1 MSTKVYLQDN
11 QIKLVQSIA
20 SASTIISTLCGE
32 VKQFIIKKFPP
43 NYFRHIHM
51 DTGTASHLINVNRNY
66 NQKLHKIPY
75 PNLSIETSLSIDSPI
90 NGTETDVNHAVPN
103 MYMRRDLNSY
113 YQKILFDPNEKFA
126 MYYTTQ
132 FITCNFNFKINVN
145 SFIQMT
151 DLVYFLKEELHLG
164 IFQYLNSRPIMTEI
178 PKTFI
183 SIISTLLGYD
193 LNDPDHLDDLSLYL
207 IRTSRKN
214 DGIRRKINNATGKI
228 CFMLNDLTDLITV
241 VDDLDAPG
249 GISRDGQVEGD
260 YTIGFRVQV
269 TAPVANQFILSVDKD
284 KFKKIADDV
293 TLTEEIFN
301 PKENTENNQ
310 VMTISIL
317 DIKRVIDKETIE
329 FFDINQLKRPSN
341 ERGDAHIGV
350 KLFKEVFSLPGNS
363 KSFHLNLKEML
374 KDQLLNTHAYMIA
387 KYLEPSS
394 LLYFRVFDV
403 NGERTD
409 CSIDYDTLDLDLQ
422 GIDSDVVV
430 IGYADRAVYEAV
442 ETARETDKE
451 YFNDNFLGRLRL
463 EVPSDEGGTVT
474 KYAVVKRFVDE
485 NEEYSTDVSKAL
497 HVATPYGIGYVYL
510 VQEDDPQA
518 SNVKIC
524 VGEDKF
530 LHKVPLYDENG
541 KLMHDENGE
550 ILYETEKDADGNV
563 ITDENGNPKYVER
576 GNPIIRALVL
586 LDEKQIEE

>member
-193 LNDPDHLDDLSLYL
+193 LNDPEHLDDLSLYL

-214 DGIRRKINNATGKI
+214 DGIRRKVNNTTGKI

-249 GISRDGQVEGD
+249 GISRDGQVEGE

-269 TAPVANQFILSVDKD
+269 TAPVANQFILSIDKD

-293 TLTEEIFN
+293 TLTDEIFN
-301 PKENTENNQ
+301 SKEDNVNTQ
-310 VMTISIL
+310 VMTTSI
-317 DIKRVIDKETIE
+317 IEARTVVDKETIE
-329 FFDINQLKRPSN
+329 FFDANQLSRPSD
-341 ERGDAHIGV
+341 ERGDPHIGV

-374 KDQLLNTHAYMIA
+374 KDQLLNTHAYMLA
-387 KYLEPSS
+387 KHLEPTS

-409 CSIDYDTLDLDLQ
+409 CSIDYNRLELDLE

-430 IGYADRAVYEAV
+430 IGYADRAVYEAI

-451 YFNDNFLGRLRL
+451 YFNDNFLWSLRL
-463 EVPSDEGGTVT
+463 KVPSAEGKLVD

-485 NEEYSTDVSKAL
+485 NEEYSTDVNKCL
-497 HVATPYGIGYVYL
+497 RVATPYGIGYVYL
-510 VQEDDPQA
+510 VHEDDPQA

-586 LDEKQIEE
+586 LDEIEE

>member
-249 GISRDGQVEGD
+249 GISRDGQVEGE

-269 TAPVANQFILSVDKD
+269 TAPVANQFILSIDKD

-293 TLTEEIFN
+293 TLTDEIFN
-301 PKENTENNQ
+301 SKEDNVNTQ
-310 VMTISIL
+310 VMTTSI
-317 DIKRVIDKETIE
+317 IEARTVVDKETIE
-329 FFDINQLKRPSN
+329 FFDANQLSSPSN
-341 ERGDAHIGV
+341 ERGDPHIGV

-374 KDQLLNTHAYMIA
+374 KDLLLNTHAYMIA
-387 KYLEPSS
+387 KHLEPSS

-409 CSIDYDTLDLDLQ
+409 CSIDYNKLELDLE

-430 IGYADRAVYEAV
+430 IGYADRAVYEAI

-451 YFNDNFLGRLRL
+451 YFNDNFLWSLRL
-463 EVPSDEGGTVT
+463 KVPSAEGKLVD

-485 NEEYSTDVSKAL
+485 NEEYSTDVNKCL
-497 HVATPYGIGYVYL
+497 RVATPYGIGYVYL
-510 VQEDDPQA
+510 VHEDDPQA

-586 LDEKQIEE
+586 LDEIEE

>member
-249 GISRDGQVEGD
+249 GISRDGQVEGE

-269 TAPVANQFILSVDKD
+269 TAPVANQFILSIDKD

-293 TLTEEIFN
+293 TLTDEIFN
-301 PKENTENNQ
+301 SKEDNVNTQ
-310 VMTISIL
+310 VMTTSI
-317 DIKRVIDKETIE
+317 IEARTVVDKETIE
-329 FFDINQLKRPSN
+329 FFDANQLSSPSD
-341 ERGDAHIGV
+341 ERGDPHIGV

-387 KYLEPSS
+387 KHLEPTS

-409 CSIDYDTLDLDLQ
+409 CSIRYDTLDLDLE

-430 IGYADRAVYEAV
+430 IGYADRAVYEAI

-451 YFNDNFLGRLRL
+451 YFNDNFLWSLRL
-463 EVPSDEGGTVT
+463 KVPSAEGKLVD

-485 NEEYSTDVSKAL
+485 NEEYSTDVNKCL
-497 HVATPYGIGYVYL
+497 RVATPYGIGYVYL
-510 VQEDDPQA
+510 VHEDDPQA

-586 LDEKQIEE
+586 LDEIEE

>member
-75 PNLSIETSLSIDSPI
+75 PNLTIETALSIDSPI

-113 YQKILFDPNEKFA
+113 YQKILFDPNEKFSL
-126 MYYTTQ
+126 YYTTQ

-193 LNDPDHLDDLSLYL
+193 LNDPEHLDDLSLYL

-214 DGIRRKINNATGKI
+214 DGIRRKVNNATGKI

-249 GISRDGQVEGD
+249 GVSRDGQVEGE

-269 TAPVANQFILSVDKD
+269 TAPVANQFILSIDKD

-293 TLTEEIFN
+293 TLTNEIFN
-301 PKENTENNQ
+301 PKEENESGQ
-310 VMTISIL
+310 LMTTSII
-317 DIKRVIDKETIE
+317 DSKFVADKETVE
-329 FFDINQLKRPSN
+329 FFDTDQLSRPKN
-341 ERGDAHIGV
+341 ERGDPHIGV

-363 KSFHLNLKEML
+363 ESFHLNLKEMI
-374 KDQLLNTHAYMIA
+374 KDQLLGTHAYMLA
-387 KYLEPSS
+387 KHLDPRS
-394 LLYFRVFDV
+394 LFYFRVFDST
-403 NGERTD
+403 GERTD
-409 CSIDYDTLDLDLQ
+409 PMDFDYIVDYNTLDLDLQ
-422 GIDSDVVV
+422 GINSDVVV
-430 IGYADRAVYEAV
+430 IGYADRAVYESV
-442 ETARETDKE
+442 ETARETDKD
-451 YFNDNFLGRLRL
+451 YFDNSFLGRLRL
-463 EVPSDEGGTVT
+463 EIPSADGGTVT
-474 KYAVVKRFVDE
+474 KYAVVKRFLDE
-485 NEEYSTDVSKAL
+485 KEEYSTDVSKAL
-497 HVATPYGIGYVYL
+497 RVATMYGVGYVYL

-518 SNVKIC
+518 STVRVC

-530 LHKVPLYDENG
+530 LHKIPLYDENG

-550 ILYETEKDADGNV
+550 ILYETEKDADGNI

-576 GNPIIRALVL
+576 GNPIIRAFVL
-586 LDEKQIEE
+586 LDD

>member
-32 VKQFIIKKFPP
+32 VKQFIINKFPP

-249 GISRDGQVEGD
+249 GISRDGQVEGE

-269 TAPVANQFILSVDKD
+269 TAPVANQFILSIDKD

-293 TLTEEIFN
+293 TLTDEIFN
-301 PKENTENNQ
+301 YKEDNVNTQ
-310 VMTISIL
+310 VMTTSI
-317 DIKRVIDKETIE
+317 IEARTVVDKETIE
-329 FFDINQLKRPSN
+329 FFDANQLSSPSD
-341 ERGDAHIGV
+341 ERGDPHIGV

-374 KDQLLNTHAYMIA
+374 KDQLLNTHAYMLA
-387 KYLEPSS
+387 KHLEPTS

-409 CSIDYDTLDLDLQ
+409 CSIDYNRLELDLQ

-430 IGYADRAVYEAV
+430 IGYADRAVYEAI

-451 YFNDNFLGRLRL
+451 YFNDNFLWSLRL
-463 EVPSDEGGTVT
+463 KVPSAEGKLVD

-485 NEEYSTDVSKAL
+485 NEEYSTDVNKCL
-497 HVATPYGIGYVYL
+497 RVATPYGIGYVYL
-510 VQEDDPQA
+510 VHEDDPQA

-586 LDEKQIEE
+586 LDEIEE

>member
-43 NYFRHIHM
+43 NYFRHIHL

-249 GISRDGQVEGD
+249 GISRDGQVEGE

-269 TAPVANQFILSVDKD
+269 TAPVANQFILSIDKD

-293 TLTEEIFN
+293 TLTDEIFN
-301 PKENTENNQ
+301 SKEDNVNTQ
-310 VMTISIL
+310 VMTTSI
-317 DIKRVIDKETIE
+317 IEARTVVDKETIE
-329 FFDINQLKRPSN
+329 FFDANQLSRPSD
-341 ERGDAHIGV
+341 ERGDPHIGV

-387 KYLEPSS
+387 KHLEPTS

-409 CSIDYDTLDLDLQ
+409 CSIDYNRLELDLE

-430 IGYADRAVYEAV
+430 IGYADRAVYEAI

-451 YFNDNFLGRLRL
+451 YFNDNFLWSLRL
-463 EVPSDEGGTVT
+463 KVPSAEGKLVD

-485 NEEYSTDVSKAL
+485 NEEYSTDVNKCLRVS
-497 HVATPYGIGYVYL
+497 TPYGIGYVYL
-510 VQEDDPQA
+510 VHEDDPQA

-586 LDEKQIEE
+586 LDEIEE

>member
-214 DGIRRKINNATGKI
+214 DGIRRKVNNTTGKI

-249 GISRDGQVEGD
+249 GISRDGQVEGE

-269 TAPVANQFILSVDKD
+269 TAPVANQFILSIDKD

-293 TLTEEIFN
+293 TLTDEIFN
-301 PKENTENNQ
+301 SKEDNVNTQ
-310 VMTISIL
+310 VMTTSI
-317 DIKRVIDKETIE
+317 IEARTVVDKETIE
-329 FFDINQLKRPSN
+329 FFDANQLSSPSD
-341 ERGDAHIGV
+341 ERGDPHIGV

-387 KYLEPSS
+387 KHLEPTS

-409 CSIDYDTLDLDLQ
+409 CSIDYNRLELDLE

-430 IGYADRAVYEAV
+430 IGYADRAVYEAI

-451 YFNDNFLGRLRL
+451 YFNDNFLWSLRL
-463 EVPSDEGGTVT
+463 KVPSAEGKLVD

-485 NEEYSTDVSKAL
+485 NEEYSTDVNKCL
-497 HVATPYGIGYVYL
+497 RVATPYGIGYVYL
-510 VQEDDPQA
+510 VHEDDPQA

-586 LDEKQIEE
+586 LDEIEE

>member
-75 PNLSIETSLSIDSPI
+75 PNLTIETALSIDSPI

-214 DGIRRKINNATGKI
+214 DGIRRKVNNTTGKI

-249 GISRDGQVEGD
+249 GISRDGQVEGE
-260 YTIGFRVQV
+260 YTIVFRVQV
-269 TAPVANQFILSVDKD
+269 IAPVANQFILSIDKD

-293 TLTEEIFN
+293 TLTDEIFN
-301 PKENTENNQ
+301 SKEDNVNTQ
-310 VMTISIL
+310 VMTTSI
-317 DIKRVIDKETIE
+317 IEARTVVDKETIE
-329 FFDINQLKRPSN
+329 FFDANQLSSPSD
-341 ERGDAHIGV
+341 ERGDPHIGV

-374 KDQLLNTHAYMIA
+374 KDLLLNTHAYMIA
-387 KYLEPSS
+387 KHLEPTS

-409 CSIDYDTLDLDLQ
+409 CSIDYNKLELDLE

-430 IGYADRAVYEAV
+430 IGYADRAVYEAI

-451 YFNDNFLGRLRL
+451 YFNDNFLWSLCL
-463 EVPSDEGGTVT
+463 KVPSAEGKLVD

-485 NEEYSTDVSKAL
+485 NEEYSTDVNKCL
-497 HVATPYGIGYVYL
+497 RVATPYGIGYVYL
-510 VQEDDPQA
+510 VHEDDPQA

-586 LDEKQIEE
+586 LDEIEE

>member
-249 GISRDGQVEGD
+249 GISRDGQVEGE

-269 TAPVANQFILSVDKD
+269 TAPVANQFILSIDKD

-293 TLTEEIFN
+293 TLTDEIFN
-301 PKENTENNQ
+301 SKEDNVNTQ
-310 VMTISIL
+310 VMTTSI
-317 DIKRVIDKETIE
+317 IEARTVVDKETIE
-329 FFDINQLKRPSN
+329 FFDANQLSSPSN
-341 ERGDAHIGV
+341 ERGDPHIGV

-374 KDQLLNTHAYMIA
+374 KDLLLNTHAYMIA
-387 KYLEPSS
+387 KHLEPSS

-409 CSIDYDTLDLDLQ
+409 CSIDYNKLELDLE

-430 IGYADRAVYEAV
+430 IGYADRAVYEAI

-451 YFNDNFLGRLRL
+451 YFNDNFLWGLPL
-463 EVPSDEGGTVT
+463 KVPSAEGKLVD

-485 NEEYSTDVSKAL
+485 NEEYSTDVNKCL
-497 HVATPYGIGYVYL
+497 RVATPYGIGYVYL
-510 VQEDDPQA
+510 VHEDDPQA

-586 LDEKQIEE
+586 LDEIEE

>member
-214 DGIRRKINNATGKI
+214 DGIRRKVNNTTGKI

-249 GISRDGQVEGD
+249 GISRDGQVEGE

-269 TAPVANQFILSVDKD
+269 TAPVANQFILSIDKD

-293 TLTEEIFN
+293 TLTDEIFN
-301 PKENTENNQ
+301 SKEDNVNTQ
-310 VMTISIL
+310 VMTTSI
-317 DIKRVIDKETIE
+317 IEARTVVDKETIE
-329 FFDINQLKRPSN
+329 FFDANQLSSPSD
-341 ERGDAHIGV
+341 ERGDPHIGV

-363 KSFHLNLKEML
+363 KSFNLNLKEML
-374 KDQLLNTHAYMIA
+374 KDKLLNTHAYMIA
-387 KYLEPSS
+387 KHLEPTS

-409 CSIDYDTLDLDLQ
+409 CSIDYNRLELDLQ

-430 IGYADRAVYEAV
+430 IGYADRAVYEAI

-451 YFNDNFLGRLRL
+451 YFNDNFLWSLRL
-463 EVPSDEGGTVT
+463 KVPSAEGKLVD

-485 NEEYSTDVSKAL
+485 NEEYSTDVNKCL
-497 HVATPYGIGYVYL
+497 RVATPYGIGYVYL
-510 VQEDDPQA
+510 VHEDDPQA

-586 LDEKQIEE
+586 LDEIEE

>member
-214 DGIRRKINNATGKI
+214 DGIRRKVNNTTGKI

-249 GISRDGQVEGD
+249 GISRDGQVEGE

-269 TAPVANQFILSVDKD
+269 TAPVANQFILSIDKD

-293 TLTEEIFN
+293 TLTDEIFN
-301 PKENTENNQ
+301 SKEDNVNTQ
-310 VMTISIL
+310 VMTTSI
-317 DIKRVIDKETIE
+317 IEARTVVDKETIE
-329 FFDINQLKRPSN
+329 FFDANQLSRSSD
-341 ERGDAHIGV
+341 ERGDPHIGV

-387 KYLEPSS
+387 KHLEPSS

-409 CSIDYDTLDLDLQ
+409 CSIDYNRLELDLQ

-430 IGYADRAVYEAV
+430 IGYADRAVYEAI

-451 YFNDNFLGRLRL
+451 YFNDNFLWSLGLK
-463 EVPSDEGGTVT
+463 VPSAEGKLVD

-485 NEEYSTDVSKAL
+485 NEEYSTDVNKCL
-497 HVATPYGIGYVYL
+497 RVATPYGIGYVYL
-510 VQEDDPQA
+510 VHEDDPQA

-586 LDEKQIEE
+586 LDEIEE

>member
-249 GISRDGQVEGD
+249 GISRDGQVEGE

-269 TAPVANQFILSVDKD
+269 TAPVANQFILSIDKD

-293 TLTEEIFN
+293 TLTDEIFN
-301 PKENTENNQ
+301 SKEDNVNTQ
-310 VMTISIL
+310 VMTTSI
-317 DIKRVIDKETIE
+317 IEARTVIDKETIE
-329 FFDINQLKRPSN
+329 FFDANQLCRPSD
-341 ERGDAHIGV
+341 ERGDPHIGV

-387 KYLEPSS
+387 KHLEPTS

-409 CSIDYDTLDLDLQ
+409 CSIRYDTLDLDLE

-430 IGYADRAVYEAV
+430 IGYADRAVYEAI

-451 YFNDNFLGRLRL
+451 YFNDNFLWSLRL
-463 EVPSDEGGTVT
+463 KVPSAEGKLVD

-485 NEEYSTDVSKAL
+485 NEEYSTDVNKCL
-497 HVATPYGIGYVYL
+497 RVATPYGIGYVYL
-510 VQEDDPQA
+510 VHEDDPQA

-586 LDEKQIEE
+586 LDEIEE